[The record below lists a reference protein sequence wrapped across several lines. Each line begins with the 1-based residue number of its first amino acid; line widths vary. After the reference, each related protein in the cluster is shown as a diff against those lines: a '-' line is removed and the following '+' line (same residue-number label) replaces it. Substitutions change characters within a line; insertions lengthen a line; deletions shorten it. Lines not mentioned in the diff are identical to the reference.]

1 MRPSGG
7 DKFVADVT
15 NLVNRIFWLLSGNL
29 YCEFNLYKMYYLFH
43 HECFIPGMTYMV

>member
-1 MRPSGG
+1 MRPAGG

-29 YCEFNLYKMYYLFH
+29 YCEFNLYKMYCSITSILYQ
-43 HECFIPGMTYMV
+43 E